1 MESNCFKHT
10 FDHHLTI
17 SNLASTAA
25 VSALTGQS
33 RSSWSGAEGGFSCAV
48 CSLSEAKRAEG
59 EGLSWL
65 ARGEYQGRGSLIVRT
80 ELELE
85 LELGH
90 EQSAA

>member
-25 VSALTGQS
+25 VSGQS

-48 CSLSEAKRAEG
+48 CSLSGAKRAEG

-65 ARGEYQGRGSLIVRT
+65 ARGKYQGRGSLIVRT